1 MRLRDSRRGI
11 MLRWLH
17 NSDTCRHRA
26 DRRVVV
32 YNAPLGSVVAVHCCR
47 CVLLLLLLLW
57 EGNGVAPSVGRLLL
71 KRLMVGKMRILMM
84 VMMMVVVGVRCCSP
98 HAESRVLRLVRV
110 HRLLRLLWLP
120 S

>member
-1 MRLRDSRRGI
+1 
-11 MLRWLH
+11 MLRWLR

-47 CVLLLLLLLW
+47 SVLLLLLW
-57 EGNGVAPSVGRLLL
+57 EGHGVARVGRLLLL
-71 KRLMVGKMRILMM
+71 KRLMVSKMGILMM
-84 VMMMVVVGVRCCSP
+84 MVMLMVGVRCGSP